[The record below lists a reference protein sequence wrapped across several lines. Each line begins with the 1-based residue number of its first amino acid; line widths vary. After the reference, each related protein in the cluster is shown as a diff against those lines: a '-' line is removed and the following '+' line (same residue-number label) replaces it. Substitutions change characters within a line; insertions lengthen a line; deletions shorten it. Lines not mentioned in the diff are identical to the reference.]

1 MPNRRQ
7 LLFLTILLLGCIVY
21 LPYIVGGGSFMIDDL
36 MMIVQSH
43 FDKSV
48 WKTFVFWNTLGGGGM
63 RPLGSTF
70 FALTPPLFGTNPVP
84 YILLNTACWIA
95 AIVLVSRVVKDYC
108 GESAALWFIIL
119 GIIPT
124 IASSTIFEPIVMIIG
139 SSSTLFWALSLWNLQ
154 EYLKGKKTLNLILTY
169 VLVIIGLL
177 IYEVSAPLLLITALL
192 PLLPVLTKHRWS
204 ESFVR
209 RETLRY
215 GAPVAIIIVTL
226 ALFQKLIVPLYG
238 LSLSRLSARPLGD
251 MARSFGRWLF
261 SVGVDAPIML
271 ISSFTH
277 YGAGLLLRWDWWL
290 LIVAVVAFVFL
301 LRRTASELIV
311 SDKPKNEQ
319 RLFLLMI
326 VLTLL
331 GCSALSVFSGFN
343 MRVEGIEN
351 RFLGSTWILLSIL
364 LGVAFARLQHGFGVI
379 VPALVVIMT
388 YFSFM
393 IQAQNYLANRHL
405 QEAVIND
412 SFAKLQAAQIPAG
425 AFIIGNVPIYANENF
440 NNEVVFAYRHDF
452 GGQLKMRFD
461 SKTLIDE
468 GQVVNVNREAPTND
482 TTRFFL
488 SRDRD
493 TVMTGNLTGVMKRPL
508 NGNVWWYEYDQYTQ
522 ASRLVRLRDSLHFDS
537 IWSANRTGNVNIA
550 LLPVTERFRNNIKTM
565 FGKKK

>member
-1 MPNRRQ
+1 MSNRR
-7 LLFLTILLLGCIVY
+7 LAFVAVLVLGCVAY
-21 LPYIVGGGSFMIDDL
+21 LPYIFGGGSFMIDDL

-70 FALTPPLFGTNPVP
+70 FALTPPLFGTNPIP

-108 GESAALWFIIL
+108 GESVALWFIVL

-139 SSSTLFWALSLWNLQ
+139 SSSTLFWVLSLWNLQ
-154 EYLKGKKTLNLILTY
+154 EYLKGKKILNLILTY
-169 VLVIIGLL
+169 LLVIIGLL

-192 PLLPVLTKHRWS
+192 PLLPTLANHRWS
-204 ESFVR
+204 ESLVR
-209 RETLRY
+209 REALRY
-215 GAPVAIIIVTL
+215 GAPVALVIIGL

-238 LSLSRLSARPLGD
+238 VSLSRLSARPLGD

-261 SVGVDAPIML
+261 SVVIDTPVML
-271 ISSFTH
+271 VSSLTH
-277 YGAGLLLRWDWWL
+277 YGAGLFVRWDWWL
-290 LIVAVVAFVFL
+290 LVLAVVAFVVI
-301 LRRTASELIV
+301 LRKAVPELATTNK
-311 SDKPKNEQ
+311 SQ
-319 RLFLLMI
+319 RERQLFLAMI

-331 GCSALSVFSGFN
+331 GCSALAVFSGFN

-364 LGVAFARLQHGFGVI
+364 LAAAFARLQHGFGVI
-379 VPALVVIMT
+379 VPALIVVMT

-393 IQAQNYLANRHL
+393 IQAQNYIANRRL

-412 SFAKLQAAQIPAG
+412 SFTKLQAAQIQPG
-425 AFIIGNVPIYANENF
+425 AFIIGNVPIYANNNF

-493 TVMTGNLTGVMKRPL
+493 TVMTGNLTGLMKRPL

-537 IWSANRTGNVNIA
+537 IWTANRQGSVNIA
-550 LLPVTERFRNNIKTM
+550 VLPVTERFRNNIKTM

>member
-1 MPNRRQ
+1 MSNRR
-7 LLFLTILLLGCIVY
+7 LVFVAVLVLGCVAY
-21 LPYIVGGGSFMIDDL
+21 LPYIFGGGSFMIDDL

-70 FALTPPLFGTNPVP
+70 FAVTPPLFGTNPVP

-95 AIVLVSRVVKDYC
+95 AILLVSRVVKDYC
-108 GESAALWFIIL
+108 GEAAALWFIIL
-119 GIIPT
+119 GIVPT

-169 VLVIIGLL
+169 LLVIIGLL

-192 PLLPVLTKHRWS
+192 PLLPTLANYRWS
-204 ESFVR
+204 ESLVR
-209 RETLRY
+209 REALRY
-215 GAPVAIIIVTL
+215 GAPVALVIIGL

-238 LSLSRLSARPLGD
+238 VSLSRLSARPLGD

-261 SVGVDAPIML
+261 SVVVDTPVML
-271 ISSFTH
+271 VSSLTH
-277 YGAGLLLRWDWWL
+277 YGAGLLVRWDWWL
-290 LIVAVVAFVFL
+290 LVLAVVAFVVI
-301 LRRTASELIV
+301 LRKSVPELTAANKSQH
-311 SDKPKNEQ
+311 EQ
-319 RLFLLMI
+319 QLFLAMI

-331 GCSALSVFSGFN
+331 GCSALAVFSGFN

-364 LGVAFARLQHGFGVI
+364 LAAAFTRVQRGFGVI
-379 VPALVVIMT
+379 VPALVVVMT

-393 IQAQNYLANRHL
+393 IQAQNYLANRRL

-412 SFAKLQAAQIPAG
+412 SFAKLQAAQIQTG
-425 AFIIGNVPIYANENF
+425 AFIIGNVPVYANNNF

-493 TVMTGNLTGVMKRPL
+493 TVMTGNLTGLMKRPL

-537 IWSANRTGNVNIA
+537 IWVANRQGNVNIA
-550 LLPVTERFRNNIKTM
+550 VLPVTERFRNNIKIM

>member
-1 MPNRRQ
+1 
-7 LLFLTILLLGCIVY
+7 
-21 LPYIVGGGSFMIDDL
+21 MIDDL

-43 FDKSV
+43 FDQSIWKS
-48 WKTFVFWNTLGGGGM
+48 FIFWNTVGGSGM
-63 RPLGSTF
+63 RPLGSAF
-70 FALTPPLFGTNPVP
+70 FAIMPALFGINAIP
-84 YILLNTACWIA
+84 YVLINTGCWIV
-95 AIVLVSRVVKDYC
+95 AIIVVSRLVKDYC
-108 GESAALWFIIL
+108 GESAALWFIVL

-124 IASSTIFEPIVMIIG
+124 IASSTIFEPLVMIIG

-154 EYLKGKKTLNLILTY
+154 QYLQGKQTRHLVLTY
-169 VLVIIGLL
+169 LLVIVGLL

-192 PLLPVLTKHRWS
+192 PLLSDLGQQRWS
-204 ESFVR
+204 ESIR
-209 RETLRY
+209 RTGVQY
-215 GAPVAIIIVTL
+215 GLPVVLIIISF
-226 ALFQKLIVPLYG
+226 AFFQKLIVPFYG
-238 LSLSRLSARPLGD
+238 VTQSRLSARPFGD
-251 MARSFGRWLF
+251 MVRSFARWLF
-261 SVGVDAPIML
+261 SVVIDTPVML
-271 ISSFTH
+271 VSSLTH
-277 YGAGLLLRWDWWL
+277 YGSNLLMRWDWWL
-290 LIVAVVAFVFL
+290 LVMTVIAFIVL
-301 LRRTASELIV
+301 LRRASPKLIV
-311 SDKPKNEQ
+311 SDKSKTEH
-319 RLFLLMI
+319 RLFLVMI

-364 LGVAFARLQHGFGVI
+364 LAAAFARLQHGFGVI
-379 VPALVVIMT
+379 VPAFIVVMT

-393 IQAQNYLANRHL
+393 IQAQNYIANRRL

-412 SFAKLQAAQIPAG
+412 SFTKLQAAQIQPG
-425 AFIIGNVPIYANENF
+425 AFIIGNVPIYANNNF

-493 TVMTGNLTGVMKRPL
+493 TVMTGNLTGLMKRPL

-537 IWSANRTGNVNIA
+537 IWTANRQGSVNIA
-550 LLPVTERFRNNIKTM
+550 VLPVTERFRNNIKTM

>member
-1 MPNRRQ
+1 MSNRR
-7 LLFLTILLLGCIVY
+7 LVFVAVLVLGCVAY
-21 LPYIVGGGSFMIDDL
+21 LPYIFGGGSFMIDDL

-70 FALTPPLFGTNPVP
+70 FALTPPLFGTNPIP

-95 AIVLVSRVVKDYC
+95 AIALVSRVVKDYC
-108 GESAALWFIIL
+108 GESAALWFTVL

-169 VLVIIGLL
+169 LLVIIGLL

-192 PLLPVLTKHRWS
+192 PLLPTLANHRWS
-204 ESFVR
+204 ESLVR
-209 RETLRY
+209 REALRY
-215 GAPVAIIIVTL
+215 GAPVALVIIGL

-238 LSLSRLSARPLGD
+238 VSLSRLSARPLGD

-261 SVGVDAPIML
+261 SVVIDTPVML
-271 ISSFTH
+271 VSSLTH
-277 YGAGLLLRWDWWL
+277 YGAGLFVRWDWWL
-290 LIVAVVAFVFL
+290 LVLAVVAFVVI
-301 LRRTASELIV
+301 LRKAVPELATTNK
-311 SDKPKNEQ
+311 SQ
-319 RLFLLMI
+319 RERQLFLAMI

-331 GCSALSVFSGFN
+331 GCSALAVFSGFN

-364 LGVAFARLQHGFGVI
+364 LAAAFARLQHGFGVI
-379 VPALVVIMT
+379 VPALIVVMT

-393 IQAQNYLANRHL
+393 IQAQNYIANRRL

-412 SFAKLQAAQIPAG
+412 SFTKLQAEQIQPG
-425 AFIIGNVPIYANENF
+425 AFIIGNVPIYANNNF

-493 TVMTGNLTGVMKRPL
+493 TVMTGNLTGLMKRPL

-537 IWSANRTGNVNIA
+537 IWTANRQGSVNIA
-550 LLPVTERFRNNIKTM
+550 VLPVTERFRNNIKTM

>member
-1 MPNRRQ
+1 MSNRR
-7 LLFLTILLLGCIVY
+7 LVVLAVLFLGCVAY
-21 LPYIVGGGSFMIDDL
+21 LPYIFGGGSFMIDDL

-43 FDKSV
+43 FDQSV
-48 WKTFVFWNTLGGGGM
+48 WKTFTYWNVSGGGGM

-70 FALTPPLFGTNPVP
+70 FAITPPLFGTNPVP

-95 AIVLVSRVVKDYC
+95 AILLVSRVVKDYC
-108 GESAALWFIIL
+108 GAAAAHWFIIL
-119 GIIPT
+119 GIVPT

-139 SSSTLFWALSLWNLQ
+139 SSSTLFWALSLWYLQ
-154 EYLKGKKTLNLILTY
+154 EYLKGKQTRHLVLTY
-169 VLVIIGLL
+169 TLVIVGLL

-192 PLLPVLTKHRWS
+192 PLLPVLAQHRWS
-204 ESFVR
+204 EAVVR
-209 RETLRY
+209 REAVRY
-215 GAPVAIIIVTL
+215 GAPVAGIIVAL
-226 ALFQKLIVPLYG
+226 AIFQKLIVPLYG
-238 LSLSRLSARPLGD
+238 VSLSRLSARPLAD

-261 SVGVDAPIML
+261 SVAIDTPVMMV
-271 ISSFTH
+271 SSLQH
-277 YGAGLLLRWDWWL
+277 YGWGLFARVDWWL
-290 LIVAVVAFVFL
+290 LVVAVIAFVII
-301 LRRTASELIV
+301 LRKAAPELAAANK
-311 SDKPKNEQ
+311 SQ
-319 RLFLLMI
+319 REHQLFLAMI
-326 VLTLL
+326 VLTLF
-331 GCSALSVFSGFN
+331 GCSALAVFSGFN

-364 LGVAFARLQHGFGVI
+364 LAAAFARLQRGFGVI
-379 VPALVVIMT
+379 VPALVVVMT

-393 IQAQNYLANRHL
+393 IQAQNYLANHRL

-412 SFAKLQAAQIPAG
+412 SFTKLQAAQIQPG
-425 AFIIGNVPIYANENF
+425 AFIIGNVPVYANNNF
-440 NNEVVFAYRHDF
+440 NNEVVFAYRFDF

-468 GQVVNVNREAPTND
+468 GQVVNVNHEAPTND

-493 TVMTGNLTGVMKRPL
+493 TVMTGNLTGLMKRPL

-537 IWSANRTGNVNIA
+537 IWAANRQGNVNIA
-550 LLPVTERFRNNIKTM
+550 ILPVTERFRNNIKTM

>member
-1 MPNRRQ
+1 
-7 LLFLTILLLGCIVY
+7 
-21 LPYIVGGGSFMIDDL
+21 MIDDL

-95 AIVLVSRVVKDYC
+95 VIVLVSRVVKDYC
-108 GESAALWFIIL
+108 GESAALWFIVL

-169 VLVIIGLL
+169 LLVIIGLL

-192 PLLPVLTKHRWS
+192 PLLPTLANHRWS
-204 ESFVR
+204 ESLVR
-209 RETLRY
+209 REALRY
-215 GAPVAIIIVTL
+215 GAPVALVIISL

-238 LSLSRLSARPLGD
+238 VSLSRLSARPLGD
-251 MARSFGRWLF
+251 MARSFGRWFF
-261 SVGVDAPIML
+261 SVVVDTPVMMV
-271 ISSFTH
+271 SSLQH
-277 YGAGLLLRWDWWL
+277 YGWGLFARVDWWL
-290 LIVAVVAFVFL
+290 LVVAVIAFVII
-301 LRRTASELIV
+301 LRKAAPELAAANK
-311 SDKPKNEQ
+311 SQ
-319 RLFLLMI
+319 RERQLFLAMI

-331 GCSALSVFSGFN
+331 GCSALAVFSGFN

-364 LGVAFARLQHGFGVI
+364 LAAAFTRLQHGFGVI
-379 VPALVVIMT
+379 VPALVVVMT
-388 YFSFM
+388 YFSFT
-393 IQAQNYLANRHL
+393 IQAQNYLANRQL

-412 SFAKLQAAQIPAG
+412 SFTKLQAAQIQPG
-425 AFIIGNVPIYANENF
+425 AFIIGNVPVYANNNF

-452 GGQLKMRFD
+452 GGQLKMRFN

-493 TVMTGNLTGVMKRPL
+493 TVMTGNLTGLMKRPL

-537 IWSANRTGNVNIA
+537 IWAANRQGSVNIA
-550 LLPVTERFRNNIKTM
+550 VLPVTERFRNSIKIM